1 VFKTTRSWNEGD
13 FTSAHRGTK
22 VMPELVMCPWWR
34 DAQLYVEAEASMA
47 APAMAMAMLNVAAM
61 R

>member
-1 VFKTTRSWNEGD
+1 VTTS
-13 FTSAHRGTK
+13 TA
-22 VMPELVMCPWWR
+22 WWR
-34 DAQLYVEAEASMA
+34 DAQLYVEAAASMA

>member
-1 VFKTTRSWNEGD
+1 VVTTS
-13 FTSAHRGTK
+13 TA
-22 VMPELVMCPWWR
+22 WR

-47 APAMAMAMLNVAAM
+47 APAMAMAMLNVTAM